1 MKLNFKKGKNGKTK
15 ESIEIL
21 PSDFISIKG
30 HEAIG
35 KQLSQ
40 YKLKSVELID
50 IDIKENIPPP
60 EDLENKDRDF
70 NNSNGQIMLDF
81 NQ

>member
-30 HEAIG
+30 YEAIG

-40 YKLKSVELID
+40 YKLKSVELVD
-50 IDIKENIPPP
+50 IDIKKNIPPP
-60 EDLENKDRDF
+60 EDLENKDQDF

>member
-1 MKLNFKKGKNGKTK
+1 MKLNFKKGKNGKIK

-40 YKLKSVELID
+40 YKLKSVELI
-50 IDIKENIPPP
+50 
-60 EDLENKDRDF
+60 RY
-70 NNSNGQIMLDF
+70 
-81 NQ
+81 